1 MPRVAV
7 VGSGPGGI
15 AAARRLKER
24 AGEKVEVILFEKGGS
39 SEYLPGT
46 IPVLLGQAPRD
57 RWCRRPSMKGVEV
70 RPDEVREVSGAGVK
84 TGGGWMVAD
93 AVVAAPGLVLD
104 TERVPDVPNVHAFW
118 DPGGAEKAS
127 DAARRFRGGAVAVV
141 VSSLPYRCPPAPY
154 AMAMELAAY
163 YRSEGRDVRVL
174 LTTPEEAPL
183 AAIGDGVPAFLAGS
197 CADAG
202 ADLFTG
208 FEPDLGGLREGLLRS
223 KSGAT
228 VSYDLA
234 FVVPPHVRS
243 PLLAGLPD
251 GGPLVRVSSRFE
263 SAEPGLFVVGD
274 AAMVPLPRAADVAAA
289 GGRTAA
295 DAVLE
300 RLGLGSETE
309 PHPPEPECYVG
320 HGGGV
325 FSRISLRYPDGLPP
339 RGKPQAEIEGPSE
352 SLAAGFEE
360 SFDRWSSLREGWRA
374 RAP

>member
-1 MPRVAV
+1 VARVAV

-15 AAARRLKER
+15 AVARRLKER

-46 IPVLLGQAPRD
+46 IPVFLGQTPRG
-57 RWCRRPSMKGVEV
+57 RWRHRLSLKGVEV
-70 RPDEVREVSGAGVK
+70 RTDEVQEVSSSGVK
-84 TGGGWMVAD
+84 TSGAWVGAD
-93 AVVAAPGLVLD
+93 AVVAAPGLALD
-104 TERVPDVPNVHAFW
+104 PVQLPAVPNIHAFW
-118 DPGGAEKAS
+118 DPEGAERAS
-127 DAARRFRGGAVAVV
+127 NAARRFRGGAVAVV
-141 VSSLPYRCPPAPY
+141 ISSLPYRCPPAPY

-174 LTTPEEAPL
+174 LTTPEETPL
-183 AAIGDGVPAFLAGS
+183 AAVGGGVPGFLAGS

-202 ADLFTG
+202 VGLFTG
-208 FEPDLGGLREGLLRS
+208 FEPDLGGLQEGILRS
-223 KSGAT
+223 ESGAT
-228 VSYDLA
+228 LSCDLA

-274 AAMVPLPRAADVAAA
+274 AAMVPLPRAADVAAT

-300 RLGLGSETE
+300 RLGLSDGWE
-309 PHPPEPECYVG
+309 PHLPEPECYVG

-339 RGKPQAEIEGPSE
+339 RGKPEVQIEGPSRE
-352 SLAAGFEE
+352 LAAGFEK
-360 SFDRWSSLREGWRA
+360 SFDRWRGLRDGSSA
-374 RAP
+374 